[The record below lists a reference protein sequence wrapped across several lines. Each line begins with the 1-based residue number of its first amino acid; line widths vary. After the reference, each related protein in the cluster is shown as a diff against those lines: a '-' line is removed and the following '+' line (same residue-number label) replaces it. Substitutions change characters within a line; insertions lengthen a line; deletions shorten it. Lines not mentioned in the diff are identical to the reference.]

1 MVFLGSGKKQFEIEV
16 EVVVRRT
23 VSVDADYDFT
33 AKELAKKE
41 VVTLLGGYEPQVLN
55 IEEIKDNG

>member
-1 MVFLGSGKKQFEIEV
+1 MKQFEIEV

-23 VSVDADYDFT
+23 VYVDADYDFT

-41 VVTLLGGYEPQVLN
+41 VVNLLGGYEPQVLN